1 MVNQN
6 IEIDIDNDYSKTHLR
21 YYNYNFVHGAYDAF
35 SYELVTYR
43 SVTEIY
49 KKSPELEKYKA
60 AALLVAFQLKQLIR
74 VYWIIYICLP
84 FPFRLNSLNAIITPG
99 NNIPGI
105 SNRSFF
111 YVGVINFMT
120 YSSAKQ

>member
-6 IEIDIDNDYSKTHLR
+6 IEIDIDNDYLSKTHLR
-21 YYNYNFVHGAYDAF
+21 YYNYNYNFVHDDAF
-35 SYELVTYR
+35 SYELVTYQ

-84 FPFRLNSLNAIITPG
+84 FPFRLNLC
-99 NNIPGI
+99 
-105 SNRSFF
+105 
-111 YVGVINFMT
+111 
-120 YSSAKQ
+120 

>member
-6 IEIDIDNDYSKTHLR
+6 IEIDIDNDYLSKTHLR
-21 YYNYNFVHGAYDAF
+21 YYNHNFVHDDAF

-84 FPFRLNSLNAIITPG
+84 FPFRLNLC
-99 NNIPGI
+99 
-105 SNRSFF
+105 
-111 YVGVINFMT
+111 
-120 YSSAKQ
+120 

>member
-6 IEIDIDNDYSKTHLR
+6 IEIDIDNDYLSKTHLR
-21 YYNYNFVHGAYDAF
+21 YYNYNFVHDDAF

-60 AALLVAFQLKQLIR
+60 AALLVVFQLKQLIR
-74 VYWIIYICLP
+74 VYWIIYIRLP
-84 FPFRLNSLNAIITPG
+84 FPFRLNLC
-99 NNIPGI
+99 
-105 SNRSFF
+105 
-111 YVGVINFMT
+111 
-120 YSSAKQ
+120 

>member
-6 IEIDIDNDYSKTHLR
+6 IEIDIGNDYLSKTHLR
-21 YYNYNFVHGAYDAF
+21 YYNYNFVHDAYDAF

-49 KKSPELEKYKA
+49 KKLPELEKYKA

-84 FPFRLNSLNAIITPG
+84 FPFRLNLC
-99 NNIPGI
+99 
-105 SNRSFF
+105 
-111 YVGVINFMT
+111 
-120 YSSAKQ
+120 

>member
-6 IEIDIDNDYSKTHLR
+6 IEIDIDNDYLSKTHLR
-21 YYNYNFVHGAYDAF
+21 YYNYNFVHDDAF

-84 FPFRLNSLNAIITPG
+84 FPFRLNLCKI
-99 NNIPGI
+99 
-105 SNRSFF
+105 FF
-111 YVGVINFMT
+111 KRHYYPWKQHIWYLKSKFSM
-120 YSSAKQ
+120 SA